1 MSDES
6 QIVIN
11 RLKGHIESLISSY
24 EVTLF
29 EKRELE
35 QKLAATSEKLATTQQ
50 DLEKSKKTV
59 KELGEKIDILQ
70 LANGFR
76 GSAQDV
82 KEAKQRIARLVREID
97 KCISLLND

>member
-1 MSDES
+1 MNEQS

-11 RLKGHIESLISSY
+11 RLKGHIETIISSY
-24 EVTLF
+24 EVAVF

-35 QKLAATSEKLATTQQ
+35 VKLNDTKEKLATAQQ
-50 DLEKSKKTV
+50 ELETSKRTV
-59 KELGEKIDILQ
+59 KELKEKIDMLQ
-70 LANGFR
+70 LTNAFR
-76 GSAQDV
+76 GSSQDV